1 MISYMN
7 RLPLL
12 QQKIQEIM
20 VNMDIPDIETLD
32 MDTQILKLELNETIE

>member
-7 RLPLL
+7 RLLLL

-20 VNMDIPDIETLD
+20 DNMDIPDIETLD

>member
-7 RLPLL
+7 RLPIL

-20 VNMDIPDIETLD
+20 DNMDILDIETLD

>member
-20 VNMDIPDIETLD
+20 DNMDIPDIETLD

>member
-7 RLPLL
+7 RLPIL

-20 VNMDIPDIETLD
+20 DNMDIPDIETLD

>member
-20 VNMDIPDIETLD
+20 DNMDILDIETLD

>member
-1 MISYMN
+1 MN
-7 RLPLL
+7 RLPIL

-20 VNMDIPDIETLD
+20 DNMDILDIETLD

>member
-1 MISYMN
+1 MN
-7 RLPLL
+7 RLPIL

-20 VNMDIPDIETLD
+20 DNMDIPDIETLD

>member
-7 RLPLL
+7 RLPIL
-12 QQKIQEIM
+12 QQKIHEIM
-20 VNMDIPDIETLD
+20 DNMDIPDIETLD